1 MKIKNRRYIIAIDK
15 NEYNFLDTVT
25 FDNGKPR
32 YFKDKKSAINFL
44 KKIYEQNDL
53 EFNPFIDDGVDLLW
67 IN

>member
-1 MKIKNRRYIIAIDK
+1 MKIKNKRYIIVIDK
-15 NEYNFLDTVT
+15 YENNILDLIT

-44 KKIYEQNDL
+44 KKIYKQNDL
-53 EFNPFIDDGVDLLW
+53 EYNPFIDDGVDLLC